1 MGGIPGWVLVP
12 GLWGVWWGLIYL
24 VYRDWTRGQRVA
36 SPEGE
41 LWLVRRVLLLL
52 KDPPSQ
58 NESAEGKAESSNR
71 RGTLVIAAVAAVVSG
86 LVALS
91 IRYEWGLVELALIAF
106 YVLAGAVLV
115 GVPAASAVWLL
126 AGVLHLRA
134 WTVEAVSEHP
144 KWTAR
149 RWKMRG
155 WLATRRAIKEIAQAI
170 ELGREPQLRDA
181 ESVVVEAGGENTG
194 G

>member
-71 RGTLVIAAVAAVVSG
+71 RGTLVIAAAAAVVSG

-91 IRYEWGLVELALIAF
+91 LRYEWGLVELALIAF
-106 YVLAGAVLV
+106 Y
-115 GVPAASAVWLL
+115 
-126 AGVLHLRA
+126 
-134 WTVEAVSEHP
+134 
-144 KWTAR
+144 
-149 RWKMRG
+149 
-155 WLATRRAIKEIAQAI
+155 
-170 ELGREPQLRDA
+170 
-181 ESVVVEAGGENTG
+181 
-194 G
+194 